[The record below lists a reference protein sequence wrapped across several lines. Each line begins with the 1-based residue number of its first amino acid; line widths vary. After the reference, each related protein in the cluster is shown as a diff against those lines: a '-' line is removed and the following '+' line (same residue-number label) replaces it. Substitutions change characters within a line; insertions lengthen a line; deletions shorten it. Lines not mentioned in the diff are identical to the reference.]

1 MINSWSELFQ
11 AIKTWFNT
19 ELKIERKKRESAIT
33 QTDLDNIKKIEDL
46 MYAPKRF
53 DWDSYYNKPSYQRDP
68 YYQNLRKDDSMW
80 EDQIQQEVKDAL
92 TRIQDTDDPTERE
105 KRRQELIKKLR
116 AKYGL
121 DHP

>member
-11 AIKTWFNT
+11 AVKAWFNT
-19 ELKIERKKRESAIT
+19 ELKIERKKREPIVT
-33 QTDLDNIKKIEDL
+33 QTDLDNIKKISDL

-53 DWDSYYNKPSYQRDP
+53 DWDSYYNQPSYTRDP
-68 YYQNLRKDDSMW
+68 YYQNLKRDDSMW

-92 TRIQDTDDPTERE
+92 TRMQDTDDPVERE